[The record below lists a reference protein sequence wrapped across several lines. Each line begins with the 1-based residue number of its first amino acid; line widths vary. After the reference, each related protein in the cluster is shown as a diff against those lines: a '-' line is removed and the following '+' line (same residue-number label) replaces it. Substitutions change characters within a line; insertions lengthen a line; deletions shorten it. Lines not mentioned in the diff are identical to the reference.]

1 MDGYILKFYLWFS
14 KHSIYYKSIPEKK
27 RDFEK
32 NCILR
37 NLEMKSY
44 LETELDK
51 QLEILDLSDFD
62 DKEVEIVEDFFLKYK
77 KGKIKKELEKQNKE
91 IFNIKLGIIEEQIKK
106 QREEQAM
113 GENENN
119 NINNNEVFIKES
131 DLNNIQVVYNINKGD
146 NEININTIKFQQF
159 ETLSDT
165 KLFRVY
171 LHTSY
176 QIKSTIKI

>member
-1 MDGYILKFYLWFS
+1 
-14 KHSIYYKSIPEKK
+14 
-27 RDFEK
+27 
-32 NCILR
+32 
-37 NLEMKSY
+37 
-44 LETELDK
+44 
-51 QLEILDLSDFD
+51 
-62 DKEVEIVEDFFLKYK
+62 
-77 KGKIKKELEKQNKE
+77 
-91 IFNIKLGIIEEQIKK
+91 
-106 QREEQAM
+106 M

-119 NINNNEVFIKES
+119 NINNNEVFIKENN
-131 DLNNIQVVYNINKGD
+131 LNNIQVVYNINKGD